1 MSERLATLLLLTV
14 LAAPAA
20 AVDAGDQAEAGAD
33 ADLALELPEAPSRP
47 GASEGTVRPA
57 KPPPQPRRKRRN
69 APRTEITLDDAVD
82 MPSDL

>member
-20 AVDAGDQAEAGAD
+20 AVDAGDQADAD
-33 ADLALELPEAPSRP
+33 ADLTLELPETPSRP

-57 KPPPQPRRKRRN
+57 KPAPQPRRKRRN